1 MYTVLIADDEE
12 ELRKAVIQKV
22 DWESAG
28 FTVVGEA
35 ENGAEA
41 LELIEQLGPDLL
53 ITDIKMPFVSGIELA
68 RQAREIRPSM
78 QIAFLSGYDDFQFA
92 QKAIQYNIISYM
104 LKPIS
109 ASELTEEMKVIK
121 EKIDQ
126 KFEELKGTNL
136 GYREDRIRQLEQE
149 EFLMPIFMDA
159 EAPFA
164 KSAEDLEPLEKKAV
178 ELGIR
183 KNIGEEFQYIVVVTL
198 LEDDKKKNKTGPEHA
213 NFVSQILKKYVTSSS
228 FYSRGKIVT
237 LISAT
242 ARNIHKYLH
251 ILSMEVIQSA
261 ERILDLKCA
270 MGVSHQFDQLT
281 FAGAAYEEAVA
292 AIQYVDEE
300 SEVQFI
306 SDISPEQAIKYEGI
320 EETVAKLDH
329 LIKTGER
336 WEIERFLMG
345 LFEEMEEDQTWKC
358 SIDFLMVQ
366 ILSCVYRTVNMASEP
381 EAAAEFLRKCS
392 IWKEDDDAG
401 TNESIKQKVIQICVQ
416 ARNQISSQ
424 RKANSEVIC
433 DRVLRL
439 IDEEYSDAS
448 LSVAVVSDK
457 LHVSASYLS
466 AIIKKN
472 TGETF
477 VSLLTRKR
485 MEKAKEYLLCTSLK
499 VLEISKQCGYSE
511 QHYFS
516 YCFKRFY
523 GLSPNKM
530 REEAAKAELI

>member
-78 QIAFLSGYDDFQFA
+78 QIAFLSGYDDFRFA

-109 ASELTEEMKVIK
+109 ANELTEEMKVIK

-126 KFEELKGTNL
+126 KFEDLKGTNL

-164 KSAEDLEPLEKKAV
+164 KSAEDVDSLEKKAV
-178 ELGIR
+178 DLGVR
-183 KNIGEEFQYIVVVTL
+183 KNIGEEFQYVVVVTL
-198 LEDDKKKNKTGPEHA
+198 LEDDKRKNKTGPEHV
-213 NFVSQILKKYVTSSS
+213 NFVSQILDKYVTSSS

-242 ARNIHKYLH
+242 ARSIHKYLH

-345 LFEEMEEDQTWKC
+345 LFEEMEEDRTWKY

-381 EAAAEFLRKCS
+381 EAAAEFLRRCS
-392 IWKEDDDAG
+392 IWNEDDDAG

-439 IDEEYSDAS
+439 IDEEYSDTS
-448 LSVAVVSDK
+448 LSMAVVSDK

-466 AIIKKN
+466 AIITKN
-472 TGETF
+472 TRETCGTL
-477 VSLLTRKR
+477 VTRKR
-485 MEKAKEYLLCTSLK
+485 MEKAKEYLLCTSMN
-499 VLEISKQCGYSE
+499 VLEISTQCGYSE

-530 REEAAKAELI
+530 REEAAKAEKV

>member
-78 QIAFLSGYDDFQFA
+78 QIAFLSGYDDFRFA

-109 ASELTEEMKVIK
+109 ANELTEEMKVIK

-126 KFEELKGTNL
+126 KFEDLKGTNL

-164 KSAEDLEPLEKKAV
+164 KSAEDVDSLEKKAV
-178 ELGIR
+178 DLGVR
-183 KNIGEEFQYIVVVTL
+183 KNIGEEFQYVVVVTL
-198 LEDDKKKNKTGPEHA
+198 LEDDKRKNKTGPEHV
-213 NFVSQILKKYVTSSS
+213 NFVSQILDKYVTSSS

-242 ARNIHKYLH
+242 ARSIHKYLH

-345 LFEEMEEDQTWKC
+345 LFEEMEEDRTWKY
-358 SIDFLMVQ
+358 SIDF
-366 ILSCVYRTVNMASEP
+366 
-381 EAAAEFLRKCS
+381 
-392 IWKEDDDAG
+392 
-401 TNESIKQKVIQICVQ
+401 
-416 ARNQISSQ
+416 
-424 RKANSEVIC
+424 
-433 DRVLRL
+433 
-439 IDEEYSDAS
+439 
-448 LSVAVVSDK
+448 
-457 LHVSASYLS
+457 
-466 AIIKKN
+466 
-472 TGETF
+472 
-477 VSLLTRKR
+477 
-485 MEKAKEYLLCTSLK
+485 
-499 VLEISKQCGYSE
+499 
-511 QHYFS
+511 
-516 YCFKRFY
+516 
-523 GLSPNKM
+523 
-530 REEAAKAELI
+530 